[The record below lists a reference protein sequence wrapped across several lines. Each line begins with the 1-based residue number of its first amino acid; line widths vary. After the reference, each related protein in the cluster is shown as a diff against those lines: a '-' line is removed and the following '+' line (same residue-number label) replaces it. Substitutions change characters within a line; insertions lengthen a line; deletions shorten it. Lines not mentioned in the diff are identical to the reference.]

1 MKYTHDTPGGW
12 IHAVRARK
20 HALAHEYFRSLDA
33 TAREGI
39 SDDDY
44 ETTMTTLEAMARNL
58 GWDESHGGPD
68 GPPFGRGRRGP
79 GWRRHGWHGR
89 GWHHPGW
96 HHRGWHGH
104 ARQHEH
110 CDQEHESREKPAD
123 V

>member
-1 MKYTHDTPGGW
+1 MKNTHDTPGRW
-12 IHAVRARK
+12 IHALRARK
-20 HALAHEYFRSLDA
+20 HALAREYSRNLDA

-39 SDDDY
+39 SDEDY
-44 ETTMTTLEAMARNL
+44 ETTMTTLETMARNL

-79 GWRRHGWHGR
+79 RVHQRK
-89 GWHHPGW
+89 WHHRGW

-104 ARQHEH
+104 AHQHEH
-110 CDQEHESREKPAD
+110 CQHEHEAREKPAD